1 MMQEALEA
9 LGVDPSLGWQA
20 EQDAPPIPVTRADT
34 GLTAGLVSDLVLKTL
49 YDRGARTGEDLRQA
63 LRLPFAIIDEELVDL
78 QRRRLVE
85 VRGAGGQSRVTY
97 TFDLTSAGRDRARE
111 ALDANGY
118 VGPAPV
124 PLMQYARWVQSQTV
138 RHVMVTEERIRSGF
152 SHLVFDEG
160 FLDQLGPAINSGLS
174 LFLYGHSGN
183 GKTTIAEAIAGMLGG
198 AVYLPFALEIEGQI
212 IVLFDPVYHEPVEHG
227 PEASPDDPFGGH
239 PLFREQQAWDPRYA
253 LIRRPVVFVG
263 GELALEQLEL
273 QYDPHTRI
281 YQAPA
286 QVKANGGVFIIDD
299 FGRQLVRP
307 RDLLNRWMVPLEKR
321 IDYLALRNGY
331 KFPVPFDCLII
342 FSTNLNPLELVD
354 EAFLRRIR
362 YKIMVESPS
371 YDQYIEIF
379 RRCCDARDILF
390 EPARVQ
396 YIYKQYYERLQ
407 IPPRGC
413 HPRDVVDTVC
423 NVAKY
428 MDVVPSLSTE
438 ILDRACRSY
447 FLDMPG
453 GGAGL
458 NLYDTGDET

>member
-1 MMQEALEA
+1 MAHDMIDTADVLTEAGEPTP
-9 LGVDPSLGWQA
+9 DM
-20 EQDAPPIPVTRADT
+20 PPVPMTRAET
-34 GLTAGLVSDLVLKTL
+34 GLGRGLISDLVLKTL
-49 YDRGARTGEDLRQA
+49 YTTGSRTGEELRQA
-63 LRLPFAIIDEELVDL
+63 LRLPFTIIDEELVDL
-78 QRRRLVE
+78 QQRRLVE

-111 ALDANGY
+111 AMEANGY

-124 PLMQYARWVQSQTV
+124 PLQQYGRWVETQTV
-138 RHVMVTEERIRSGF
+138 RGVMVTEDVIRSGF

-198 AVYLPFALEIEGQI
+198 SVYLPYALEVQGHIV
-212 IVLFDPVYHEPVEHG
+212 VLFDPVYHREVD
-227 PEASPDDPFGGH
+227 SPHDAGDPFGAH
-239 PLFREQQAWDPRYA
+239 PLFREQQPYDARYA
-253 LIRRPVVFVG
+253 YIKRPVVFVG
-263 GELALEQLEL
+263 GELTLDMLEL
-273 QYDPHTRI
+273 QYDPHTRV
-281 YQAPA
+281 YTAPA

-321 IDYLALRNGY
+321 VDYLALRNGY
-331 KFPVPFDCLII
+331 KFPIPFDSLIL

-371 YDQYIEIF
+371 YDQYVEIF
-379 RRCCDARDILF
+379 RINCESRDILF
-390 EPARVQ
+390 EPARIQ
-396 YIYKQYYERLQ
+396 YVFKQYYERLQ

-413 HPRDVVDTVC
+413 HPRDLVDTVC
-423 NVAKY
+423 NIAKY
-428 MDVVPSLSTE
+428 THVDASLSTDL
-438 ILDRACRSY
+438 LDRACKAY

-453 GGAGL
+453 GGAALG
-458 NLYDTGDET
+458 YSVAGEEQ